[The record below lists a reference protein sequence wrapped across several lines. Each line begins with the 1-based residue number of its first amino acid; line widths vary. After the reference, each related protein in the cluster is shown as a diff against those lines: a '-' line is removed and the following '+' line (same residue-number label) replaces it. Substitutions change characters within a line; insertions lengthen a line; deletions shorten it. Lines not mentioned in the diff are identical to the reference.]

1 MSFEEYNN
9 SNAEPESQLRANME
23 LLQSL
28 AQGAQ
33 PEDQSNSNSNSS
45 SNSNSN
51 NSQQQQQQQASS
63 PSLSNIA
70 AQASRAAALAVGDR
84 RENGPAATEGGTAFL
99 HPHLRSPDAVQPQL
113 AAAAA
118 ASSIP
123 VSVATVPVSVPV
135 TSVAAPVPEAAL
147 IPSGMSIPTS
157 TTQIMPVQASLT
169 SPVGVPMDMSVDMDE
184 GGVDSDLS
192 QNLDGRHRVKRE
204 LSTTKRAAQNRA
216 AQRAFRQ
223 RKENHIRKLEIE
235 NANYAIMEKRWKDIE
250 AENHSLREY
259 CMHIQRRLLD
269 LQGKC
274 PPPPVSLTDDHSGS
288 SGVSTSTTTAP
299 ATAVSAPAI
308 SSPSPQGDGRS
319 AHIVAAQVASEAQA
333 RTQAQAQA
341 SSKAQA
347 TGESIVAGTSDA
359 TNNPPSLDQ
368 VAQAVAGLEAAGRQ
382 PASQSP
388 TVA

>member
-1 MSFEEYNN
+1 MDVKVNMSFEEYNN

-45 SNSNSN
+45 SNSN

-269 LQGKC
+269 LQGKSFHLDNHC
-274 PPPPVSLTDDHSGS
+274 S
-288 SGVSTSTTTAP
+288 SYSCVCSCHFFS
-299 ATAVSAPAI
+299 V
-308 SSPSPQGDGRS
+308 PQDDGRS
-319 AHIVAAQVASEAQA
+319 AHIAAAQVASEAQV
-333 RTQAQAQA
+333 RTQAQAQAQA

>member
-33 PEDQSNSNSNSS
+33 PEDQSNSNSN
-45 SNSNSN
+45 
-51 NSQQQQQQQASS
+51 NSQQQQQQQPSS
-63 PSLSNIA
+63 SSLSNIA
-70 AQASRAAALAVGDR
+70 AQANRAAALAVGDR
-84 RENGPAATEGGTAFL
+84 RENGPAATEGATAFL

-113 AAAAA
+113 ATQAAA

-169 SPVGVPMDMSVDMDE
+169 SPVGVSMDMSVDMDE
-184 GGVDSDLS
+184 GDVDSELS
-192 QNLDGRHRVKRE
+192 QNLDGRHRAKRE

-223 RKENHIRKLEIE
+223 RKENHIRKLEID
-235 NANYAIMEKRWKDIE
+235 NANYAIMEKRWKEIE

-259 CMHIQRRLLD
+259 CVHIQRRLLD

-274 PPPPVSLTDDHSGS
+274 PPPPVPLTDDHSGS
-288 SGVSTSTTTAP
+288 SGVPTSTTTAP
-299 ATAVSAPAI
+299 AVSAPAI
-308 SSPSPQGDGRS
+308 SSPPPQDDGRG
-319 AHIVAAQVASEAQA
+319 AHIAAAQIASEAQA
-333 RTQAQAQA
+333 RTQA

-347 TGESIVAGTSDA
+347 TGEPIVADTSDA
-359 TNNPPSLDQ
+359 TNNAPSLDQ